1 MTAPV
6 MQIGGNDI
14 WVIRLIM
21 PQGSTV
27 KTLPKPNNP
36 ALKLRDLAPT
46 RVAVIKFIGLARQDD
61 VKPKTA
67 ALLQFVKSQRLNAI
81 RAPSLA
87 QYDAPWILWFMRRV
101 EVMIP
106 VARCFN
112 CARFVMII
120 GYLPRCCFEPGV
132 LIQCVSSA
140 R

>member
-6 MQIGGNDI
+6 MQIGGNDT

-36 ALKLRDLAPT
+36 AIKLRDLAPT
-46 RVAVIKFIGLARQDD
+46 RVAVIKFIGLARQND

-87 QYDAPWILWFMRRV
+87 QYDAPWILWFMHRV

-106 VARCFN
+106 VAR
-112 CARFVMII
+112 
-120 GYLPRCCFEPGV
+120 
-132 LIQCVSSA
+132 
-140 R
+140 